1 MLGLIILLPIIGS
14 LLFLGIE
21 NEDQSANNTIIARRN
36 SIIKQIG
43 LATSLITLV
52 LALFLFSQMNNNV
65 GGYQFTETIVPFGFI
80 GLDGISIYYVL
91 LTAFI
96 TPIALLSN

>member
-14 LLFLGIE
+14 LFFFGVE
-21 NEDQSANNTIIARRN
+21 NEDQSVNNTIIARRN

-43 LATSLITLV
+43 LATSLITLLLV
-52 LALFLFSQMNNNV
+52 LFLFSQMNNNV
-65 GGYQFTETIVPFGFI
+65 GGYQFAETIIPFGFI
-80 GLDGISIYYVL
+80 ALDGISIYYVL